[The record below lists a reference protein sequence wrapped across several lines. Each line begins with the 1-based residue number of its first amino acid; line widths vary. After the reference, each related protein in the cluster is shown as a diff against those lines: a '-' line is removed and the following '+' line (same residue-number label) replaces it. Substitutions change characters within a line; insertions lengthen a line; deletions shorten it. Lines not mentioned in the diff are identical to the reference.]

1 MKALQEAPAG
11 YEEKAPREGRPS
23 RGDDASDGFK
33 YEEKGKAVTS
43 LGDILKG
50 IKLN

>member
-11 YEEKAPREGRPS
+11 YEEKAPREGRPG
-23 RGDDASDGFK
+23 REDPSDGFK

-43 LGDILKG
+43 LGDLLKG
-50 IKLN
+50 IKL